1 MCKPYPS
8 PFRIPIP
15 CILGVAFVIQAIS
28 MSVILGF
35 SYAHLLSLPVVFQ
48 APNMSICAPSNINL
62 LWAIWVPSAVF
73 ESVLAVFVL
82 WVAGKHMTFTKGL
95 SSNQDKGGTAIWTV
109 LLRDSIL
116 YPLITVSLYVTNA
129 ILWSTLPPELVQLPE
144 AAVSC
149 AACVLGSR
157 LVLNLRETY
166 YTPFTDEVNIATAL
180 QSDLQLNDS
189 PPPEDDPEI
198 PTLTLATS
206 GDVENQQYL
215 AEL

>member
-1 MCKPYPS
+1 
-8 PFRIPIP
+8 
-15 CILGVAFVIQAIS
+15 
-28 MSVILGF
+28 MSVTLGF
-35 SYAHLLSLPVVFQ
+35 SYAHLLSLPIVFQ
-48 APNMSICAPSNINL
+48 APNMSICAPSNINF
-62 LWAIWVPSAVF
+62 LWAIWIPSAVF

-95 SSNQDKGGTAIWTV
+95 SSCQDKCGTAIWTV

-116 YPLITVSLYVTNA
+116 YPLITVSLYITNA

-166 YTPFTDEVNIATAL
+166 YTPFTDEVNIASEP
-180 QSDLQLNDS
+180 QSDLELNTIPS
-189 PPPEDDPEI
+189 PDDDAETPMA
-198 PTLTLATS
+198 PARAHAALD
-206 GDVENQQYL
+206 DVENQ
-215 AEL
+215 